1 MSKKSTSKTSD
12 DYPEI
17 TQGDMDRAI
26 LRVGLKPVSH
36 KQRVSI
42 MLDTAIVEWFKK
54 KAGDRG
60 YQTMINQALK
70 NVMEAASLEDLVRR
84 IVREEL
90 GKAKAA

>member
-1 MSKKSTSKTSD
+1 MSKKSTSKISD

-17 TQGDMDRAI
+17 SQSDMDRAI
-26 LRVGLKPVSH
+26 LRVGLKAVSQ

-54 KAGDRG
+54 KAGARG

-70 NVMEAASLEDLVRR
+70 DVMEAASLEDLVRR

-90 GKAKAA
+90 KKTKAA

>member
-1 MSKKSTSKTSD
+1 MSKKFTSKISD

-17 TQGDMDRAI
+17 TQGDMDRAV
-26 LRVGLKPVSH
+26 LRVGLKPVSQ

-54 KAGDRG
+54 KAGSRG

-70 NVMEAASLEDLVRR
+70 DIMEAASLEDLVRR

-90 GKAKAA
+90 EKTKAA